1 MTTTP
6 ADYLMV
12 RARVASA
19 LEDQLPELLDGLDV
33 LGVEVGTADADG
45 RVAVAICLTGGDEA
59 GAARVGDLLA
69 GRGALEVGC
78 APQAAEDW
86 MAAYRRVVHPLAIG
100 RTWWVDPHPANPTP
114 APAGRTRLVV
124 EPRMAFG
131 TGSHE
136 STQLI
141 LTVIE
146 DQPCAG
152 RRVLDVGT
160 GSGILS
166 LACLARGAA
175 WAVGVD
181 NDAQSVWVARET
193 ALVQD
198 RPWRPRFV
206 VGSSGC
212 IAAAGFDLVLC
223 NMIVER
229 FSPLLA
235 DLAAALAPGGAL
247 LLSGLLGEQRDEV
260 VAALARVGLRPVAE
274 RRLAEWACLEVVR

>member
-1 MTTTP
+1 MSSTP
-6 ADYLMV
+6 IDYLMV

-19 LEDQLPELLDGLDV
+19 LEDELPELLDGLDV
-33 LGVEVGTADADG
+33 LGVEVGKPDTDG
-45 RVAVAICLTGGDEA
+45 RVAVAVCLAGSDAA

-69 GRGALEVGC
+69 GSGALDVAC
-78 APQAAEDW
+78 APQAAADW
-86 MAAYRRVVHPLAIG
+86 MAAYRQVVHPIAVG
-100 RTWWVDPHPANPTP
+100 RSWWVDPHPATPTP
-114 APAGRTRLVV
+114 APAGRTRLAV

-146 DQPCAG
+146 DCPCAG

-166 LACLARGAA
+166 LACLARDAA
-175 WAVGVD
+175 WALGLD
-181 NDAQSVWVARET
+181 NDAQSIWVARET

-198 RPWRPRFV
+198 QAWRPRFV
-206 VGSSGC
+206 VGSSDCLGT
-212 IAAAGFDLVLC
+212 AAFDLVLC

-229 FSPLLA
+229 FTPLLA
-235 DLAAALAPGGAL
+235 DLAAALAPGGTL
-247 LLSGLLGEQRDEV
+247 LLSGLLTTQRDEV
-260 VAALARVGLRPVAE
+260 VAALARVGLRSVAE
-274 RRLAEWACLEVVR
+274 RTLAEWACLEVVR